1 MQTKDQKAKFVE
13 NGKAL
18 LKSYKL
24 IGIVPLERIPDRLL
38 QTTKNANRDDIK
50 LIIGRKTLLTKI
62 LESDERGKQLIENL
76 NATSAILL
84 SNANPFELYKKF
96 KEGTIKLA
104 AKPGQLAPSDI
115 VVEEGET
122 SLQPGQAV
130 TELKSAGI
138 DVRIEKGKV
147 LIAKTKTLVN
157 QGSAISLQVAKALHT
172 LGIMPFVA
180 RIEPSVMRYDKLLYT
195 KEILDIDVDRTR
207 SNIAKHFGTAIELS
221 MQAKMITRYT
231 LPRLIGAAFN
241 NAIALGLGINAYEK
255 GIIERLIER
264 AAAQANALHSLTTN
278 NA

>member
-18 LKSYKL
+18 LKSYRL

-38 QTTKNANRDDIK
+38 QKTKNANKENVR

-138 DVRIEKGKV
+138 DVRIDKGKV
-147 LIAKTKTLVN
+147 LIAKTKTLVG

-172 LGIMPFVA
+172 LGVMPFVA
-180 RIEPSVMRYDKLLYT
+180 RIEPSVIRYESILYT
-195 KEILDIDVDRTR
+195 RDILDIDTDRTKLDL
-207 SNIAKHFGTAIELS
+207 AKHFSNAIELS

-231 LPRLIGAAFN
+231 LPKLVGIAFN
-241 NAIALGLGINAYEK
+241 NAITLGTSINAYEK

-264 AAAQANALHSLTTN
+264 AAAQANALGSLTTS
-278 NA
+278 A